1 MPTALKGR
9 GSKTEEEIPRAPIK
23 GRTITPRET
32 EVLRLAAM
40 GYKNREIAEQLGV
53 RVKTVETHR
62 ANIMNKLALRNV
74 AELIRY
80 AIAKGIAPI
89 EPD

>member
-1 MPTALKGR
+1 MSSVLKSVAKSGKRIDR
-9 GSKTEEEIPRAPIK
+9 GPVVERRITE
-23 GRTITPRET
+23 REK
-32 EVLRLAAM
+32 EVLRLAAL
-40 GYKNREIAEQLGV
+40 GYKNKEIAEQLGV

-80 AIAKGIAPI
+80 AIVKGIISVDA
-89 EPD
+89 E